1 MKRVLYFFVFFLIFT
16 VTIGLLIT
24 SCSSDNSKLNI
35 GAIIALSGP
44 ASNHV
49 DVRDGML
56 IAVGEINKR
65 GGINGR
71 KINLVVRDSES
82 DPDVGFRAFEDIE
95 KEYKPIIYF
104 STLSS
109 VSKAISPLAE
119 KNRVVLMG
127 LVVAAPDFTNDKEW
141 TYRFYPTSEDE
152 AKSVLF
158 LTKYL
163 NTKRLGILYQDE
175 AYGISVSNKLEEKIK
190 ESGGIVTAEPFAV
203 NDPDFSGAIERLMD
217 VDAICIVGYASNIV
231 LALERIRESGYTGKI
246 IGTSAIASLAGHKPE
261 VNGMYMVTP
270 SIYNEDYRYVMELK
284 EKYRSMYNRELT
296 HYAATGYEAINLMT
310 GLLQGEELSR
320 EGVRDILKKGF
331 VFPCVFGDIEIKP
344 GENDI
349 STPLLPAYVEDNRIE
364 YLQ

>member
-1 MKRVLYFFVFFLIFT
+1 MKKKFHSFILISAIAVGICLVLT
-16 VTIGLLIT
+16 T
-24 SCSSDNSKLNI
+24 CSSEKNKIKL

-56 IAVGEINKR
+56 LAVEEVNKR
-65 GGINGR
+65 GGINGE
-71 KINLVVRDSES
+71 KIDLVVRDSES
-82 DPDVGFRAFEDIE
+82 DPEVGLRAFEEIE
-95 KEYKPIIYF
+95 SEDRPIMYF

-119 KNRVVLMG
+119 KNKVILMG
-127 LVVAAPDFTNDKEW
+127 LVVAAPDFTENKEW

-163 NTKRLGILYQDE
+163 KIKSLGILYQNE
-175 AYGISVSNKLEEKIK
+175 AYGISVSNKLAEKIK
-190 ESGGIVTAEPFAV
+190 GSGGIVVSEPFNV
-203 NDPDFSGAIERLMD
+203 KNPDLSGAIERLMD
-217 VDAICIVGYASNIV
+217 VDAVCMVGYASNIV
-231 LALERIRESGYTGKI
+231 LALRQLRESGYTGQL
-246 IGTSAIASLAGHKPE
+246 IGTSAISSLAGNKPE
-261 VNGMYMVTP
+261 INGVYIATP
-270 SIYNEDYRYVMELK
+270 STYNEDYRYVMELK
-284 EKYRSMYNRELT
+284 EKYKSRYDRELT

-310 GLLQGEELSR
+310 GLLEGKELSR
-320 EGVRDILKKGF
+320 EGVRAVLEKGF
-331 VFPCVFGDIEIKP
+331 VFPCVFGDIEVIP

-349 STPLLPAYVEDNRIE
+349 HVPLFPAYVKDNKIE